1 MERQT
6 VYDITIKL
14 LEARK
19 FQELKA
25 ILQEMNPADIAGIFE
40 EAEEKDIL
48 LLYRL
53 LPKELASETF
63 AYIDS
68 EQQEKLIMAF
78 SDKEIRDVLDEL
90 FLDDTVAIIEEMP
103 ANVVS
108 RILKNAD
115 SETRDKINELLHY
128 PKDSAGSIMT
138 PEYVYLDKGMTVKQ
152 SFEKIRKV
160 GVVKETIYTCYVTEQ
175 RKLVGVVSILDL
187 LTADPETH
195 IADIMETNVISVG
208 THEDK
213 ETVAALFSKYDML
226 AIPVVDG
233 ENRIVGIVT
242 VDDAIDVMQEETTE
256 DIEKMAA
263 LVPSDKPYFRTG
275 IFETFKKRIPWLM
288 LLMISATF
296 TGIIITSFEEKLSSM
311 VVLTAFIPMLMDTG
325 GNAGSQASVTVIRGL
340 SVGDIRIKD
349 IFRILWKEFR
359 VSILCG
365 VALAAANIVKMLLID
380 RLLLNNSDVTAPVA
394 VVVSLTLVVA
404 VFAAKLIGCS
414 LPILAKKIGFDPAVM
429 ASPFITT
436 LVDALSLIA
445 YFQIASAFLIV

>member
-380 RLLLNNSDVTAPVA
+380 RLLLNNSDVTATVA

-404 VFAAKLIGCS
+404 VFAAKLIGCT

>member
-380 RLLLNNSDVTAPVA
+380 RLLLNNSAVTATVA

-404 VFAAKLIGCS
+404 VFAAKLIGCT

>member
-404 VFAAKLIGCS
+404 VFAAKLIGCT

>member
-1 MERQT
+1 
-6 VYDITIKL
+6 
-14 LEARK
+14 
-19 FQELKA
+19 
-25 ILQEMNPADIAGIFE
+25 
-40 EAEEKDIL
+40 
-48 LLYRL
+48 
-53 LPKELASETF
+53 
-63 AYIDS
+63 
-68 EQQEKLIMAF
+68 
-78 SDKEIRDVLDEL
+78 
-90 FLDDTVAIIEEMP
+90 
-103 ANVVS
+103 
-108 RILKNAD
+108 
-115 SETRDKINELLHY
+115 
-128 PKDSAGSIMT
+128 
-138 PEYVYLDKGMTVKQ
+138 
-152 SFEKIRKV
+152 
-160 GVVKETIYTCYVTEQ
+160 
-175 RKLVGVVSILDL
+175 
-187 LTADPETH
+187 
-195 IADIMETNVISVG
+195 METNVISVG

-380 RLLLNNSDVTAPVA
+380 RLLLNNSDVTATVA

-404 VFAAKLIGCS
+404 VFAAKLIGCT
-414 LPILAKKIGFDPAVM
+414 LPILAKKIGFDPPSWQARL
-429 ASPFITT
+429 SQ
-436 LVDALSLIA
+436 LSLTH
-445 YFQIASAFLIV
+445 FLLSHIFR

>member
-108 RILKNAD
+108 RILRNAD

-380 RLLLNNSDVTAPVA
+380 RLLLNNSDVTATVA

-404 VFAAKLIGCS
+404 VFAAKLIGCT

>member
-108 RILKNAD
+108 RILRNAD

-365 VALAAANIVKMLLID
+365 VALAAANIVKMLLVD
-380 RLLLNNSDVTAPVA
+380 RLLLNNSDVTATVA

-404 VFAAKLIGCS
+404 VFAAKLIGCT

>member
-1 MERQT
+1 M
-6 VYDITIKL
+6 
-14 LEARK
+14 
-19 FQELKA
+19 
-25 ILQEMNPADIAGIFE
+25 
-40 EAEEKDIL
+40 
-48 LLYRL
+48 
-53 LPKELASETF
+53 
-63 AYIDS
+63 
-68 EQQEKLIMAF
+68 
-78 SDKEIRDVLDEL
+78 
-90 FLDDTVAIIEEMP
+90 
-103 ANVVS
+103 
-108 RILKNAD
+108 KNAD

-275 IFETFKKRIPWLM
+275 IFETFKSESP
-288 LLMISATF
+288 
-296 TGIIITSFEEKLSSM
+296 
-311 VVLTAFIPMLMDTG
+311 
-325 GNAGSQASVTVIRGL
+325 GL
-340 SVGDIRIKD
+340 C
-349 IFRILWKEFR
+349 F
-359 VSILCG
+359 
-365 VALAAANIVKMLLID
+365 
-380 RLLLNNSDVTAPVA
+380 
-394 VVVSLTLVVA
+394 
-404 VFAAKLIGCS
+404 
-414 LPILAKKIGFDPAVM
+414 
-429 ASPFITT
+429 
-436 LVDALSLIA
+436 
-445 YFQIASAFLIV
+445 

>member
-25 ILQEMNPADIAGIFE
+25 ILQEMNPADIAGIFAV
-40 EAEEKDIL
+40 AEEKDLL

-380 RLLLNNSDVTAPVA
+380 
-394 VVVSLTLVVA
+394 
-404 VFAAKLIGCS
+404 
-414 LPILAKKIGFDPAVM
+414 
-429 ASPFITT
+429 
-436 LVDALSLIA
+436 
-445 YFQIASAFLIV
+445 

>member
-1 MERQT
+1 
-6 VYDITIKL
+6 
-14 LEARK
+14 
-19 FQELKA
+19 
-25 ILQEMNPADIAGIFE
+25 
-40 EAEEKDIL
+40 
-48 LLYRL
+48 
-53 LPKELASETF
+53 
-63 AYIDS
+63 
-68 EQQEKLIMAF
+68 MA
-78 SDKEIRDVLDEL
+78 
-90 FLDDTVAIIEEMP
+90 

-108 RILKNAD
+108 RILRNAD